1 MRGDSG
7 YRSASMVSV
16 NGLRSASVS
25 SWVRS
30 SCISE
35 SSHGH
40 LFERGGRGDRLC
52 AHTASR
58 DRATPAGDLG
68 DDIRGQ
74 RCAAWSP
81 GLGSACRPIAARSHH
96 RSSKQRLDPD
106 KDERRRR
113 ERREQ
118 RHACQLLSRRQPCD
132 EFEIVGDG
140 VQVAARLI
148 DLVQCRASVRLACAR
163 YARRGLLNR

>member
-16 NGLRSASVS
+16 NRLRSASVS

-58 DRATPAGDLG
+58 DRATPAGIWEMTFAGNGAQLG
-68 DDIRGQ
+68 RQVSVVRAVQSPRAPIIDHQNSASIPTRTS
-74 RCAAWSP
+74 AAVVSVAS
-81 GLGSACRPIAARSHH
+81 SAMRASSFRVGNRAMNS
-96 RSSKQRLDPD
+96 RSSAMAYRSP
-106 KDERRRR
+106 
-113 ERREQ
+113 
-118 RHACQLLSRRQPCD
+118 
-132 EFEIVGDG
+132 
-140 VQVAARLI
+140 
-148 DLVQCRASVRLACAR
+148 RA
-163 YARRGLLNR
+163 